1 MVYKTIMTFT
11 VRRFWEPLL
20 NLTYRVE
27 VYLAATFTNQLAM
40 TVCTARWFLESA
52 ENLHPCC
59 R

>member
-1 MVYKTIMTFT
+1 MTFT
-11 VRRFWEPLL
+11 VRRFWGPLL

-27 VYLAATFTNQLAM
+27 VYLAATFTNQLVM